1 MTTRFAAA
9 VEAGLSVEVG
19 ERVTRLTIDRPERRN
34 ALDIGLTSA
43 LIRVLVELDE
53 DDEVWAIT
61 LTGAGDKAF
70 CAGTDLKELDEMA
83 RRGER
88 IPQPMR
94 GSERNLFEVLSEIG
108 KPTIAVVNGPA
119 LAAGCELVLCCDLRV
134 ASAGSFLA
142 LPEAKRG
149 MGANFASVV
158 LPRLLPRAV
167 AMEMLYT
174 GEPLPAAEA
183 LRWGIYNRVVAA
195 EDLQPAADEL
205 VAAVIANAPLT
216 LRRYKQMSV
225 KGAALPLQSALRLDS
240 GPNPYRSSDR
250 EEGVRAFLE
259 HRAPQWLGR

>member
-1 MTTRFAAA
+1 MSRALADA
-9 VEAGLSVEVG
+9 DAGLLVEV
-19 ERVTRLTIDRPERRN
+19 EDRVARLTIDRPERRN
-34 ALDIGLTSA
+34 ALDVGLTSA

-53 DDEVWAIT
+53 DDEVWAIS

-94 GSERNLFEVLSEIG
+94 GSERNLFEVLTEVG

-134 ASAGSFLA
+134 ATDRSYLA

-158 LPRLLPRAV
+158 LPRMLPRAV

-183 LRWGIYNRVVAA
+183 LRWG
-195 EDLQPAADEL
+195 
-205 VAAVIANAPLT
+205 
-216 LRRYKQMSV
+216 
-225 KGAALPLQSALRLDS
+225 
-240 GPNPYRSSDR
+240 
-250 EEGVRAFLE
+250 
-259 HRAPQWLGR
+259 

>member
-1 MTTRFAAA
+1 MSSAFAAA
-9 VEAGLSVEVG
+9 VEAGLLVEVEG
-19 ERVTRLTIDRPERRN
+19 RVARLTIDRPERRN
-34 ALDIGLTSA
+34 ALDVGLTSA
-43 LIRVLVELDE
+43 LIRLLVELDE
-53 DDEVWAIT
+53 DDEVWAIS

-70 CAGTDLKELDEMA
+70 CAGTDLKELDQMA

-94 GSERNLFEVLSEIG
+94 GSERNLFEVLSEVG

-134 ASAGSFLA
+134 ASDDSYLA

-174 GEPLPAAEA
+174 GEPLAAAEA

-195 EDLQPAADEL
+195 ADLRGTADEL
-205 VAAVIANAPLT
+205 VDAVIANAPLT
-216 LRRYKQMSV
+216 LRRYKQMAT
-225 KGAALPLQSALRLDS
+225 KGAALPLHSALRLDA

-259 HRAPQWLGR
+259 HRPPRWLGR

>member
-1 MTTRFAAA
+1 MSSALAADA
-9 VEAGLSVEVG
+9 AGLLVEV
-19 ERVTRLTIDRPERRN
+19 EDRVARLTIDRPERRN
-34 ALDIGLTSA
+34 ALDVGLTSA

-53 DDEVWAIT
+53 DDEVWAIS

-88 IPQPMR
+88 IPQPMH
-94 GSERNLFEVLSEIG
+94 GSERNLFEVLTEVG

-134 ASAGSFLA
+134 ATDRSYLA

-149 MGANFASVV
+149 MGANFGSVV
-158 LPRLLPRAV
+158 LPRMLPRAV

-183 LRWGIYNRVVAA
+183 LRWGIYNRVV
-195 EDLQPAADEL
+195 PATELRTAGDEL
-205 VAAVIANAPLT
+205 SEAVVANAPLT
-216 LRRYKQMSV
+216 LRRYKQMV
-225 KGAALPLQSALRLDS
+225 TKGAALPLPSALRLDV

-250 EEGVRAFLE
+250 EEGVRAFVE
-259 HRAPQWLGR
+259 GRRARWEGR